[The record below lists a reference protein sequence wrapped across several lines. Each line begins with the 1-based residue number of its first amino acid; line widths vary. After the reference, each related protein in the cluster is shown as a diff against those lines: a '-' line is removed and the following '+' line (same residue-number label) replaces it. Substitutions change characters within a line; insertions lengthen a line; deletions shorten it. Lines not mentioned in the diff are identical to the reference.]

1 MVVYSKRI
9 QVATSG
15 KSDLVNISG
24 EVEAAVGESGVTEG
38 IALVFT
44 VHTTTGLFINE
55 AEAGLLDDIEKTLD
69 ATVPPRGSY
78 LHNRVDNNATGHIQ
92 SILLGASLAIP
103 VEDGGLL
110 LGTWQNVF
118 LAERDGPRRRTVHI
132 KVVGE

>member
-1 MVVYSKRI
+1 MVYSKRI

-15 KSDLVNISG
+15 KTDLKNISG
-24 EVEAAVGESGVTEG
+24 EVEAAVGESGITEG
-38 IALVFT
+38 IVLVFT

-55 AEAGLLDDIEKTLD
+55 SEGGLLDDIEKALE
-69 ATVPPRGSY
+69 AVVPSRGSY
-78 LHNRVDNNATGHIQ
+78 LHNRVDNNAPSHIQ

-103 VEDGGLL
+103 VEKGRPL

>member
-1 MVVYSKRI
+1 VVFSKRI

-15 KSDLVNISG
+15 KSDLVNISSD
-24 EVEAAVGESGVTEG
+24 VEAAVRESGVKEG
-38 IALVFT
+38 MALVFT

-55 AEAGLLDDIEKTLD
+55 DESGLLNDIEKALS
-69 ATVPPRGSY
+69 ATVPADGSY
-78 LHNRVDNNATGHIQ
+78 LHNRVDNNAPSHIQ
-92 SILLGASLAIP
+92 SIFLGASLAIP
-103 VEDGGLL
+103 VEEGGLL

>member
-1 MVVYSKRI
+1 MVYSKRI

-24 EVEAAVGESGVTEG
+24 EVEAAVGESGVTDG

-55 AEAGLLDDIEKTLD
+55 AESGLLHDVENALS
-69 ATVPPRGSY
+69 AAVPSRGSY
-78 LHNRVDNNATGHIQ
+78 LHNRVDNNAPSHIQ
-92 SILLGASLAIP
+92 SIFLGASLAVP
-103 VEDGGLL
+103 VESGRLL
-110 LGTWQNVF
+110 LGTWQNIF
-118 LAERDGPRRRTVHI
+118 LAERDGPRKRTVHV

>member
-1 MVVYSKRI
+1 VVYSKRI

-24 EVEAAVGESGVTEG
+24 EVESAVAESGINEG

-44 VHTTTGLFINE
+44 MHTTTGLFINE
-55 AEAGLLDDIEKTLD
+55 AESGLLNDIEKSLD
-69 ATVPPRGSY
+69 RAVPSRDAY
-78 LHNRVDNNATGHIQ
+78 LHNRVDNNAPSHIQ

-103 VEDGGLL
+103 VEGGGLL

>member
-1 MVVYSKRI
+1 VVFSKR
-9 QVATSG
+9 VAVPTSAR
-15 KSDLVNISG
+15 SDLVNISA
-24 EVEAAVGESGVTEG
+24 EVEAAVDESGVTEG

-55 AEAGLLDDIEKTLD
+55 AEGGLLDDIEKALD
-69 ATVPPRGSY
+69 AVVPRGGSY
-78 LHNRVDNNATGHIQ
+78 LHNRVDNNAHSHIQ

-103 VEDGGLL
+103 VEKGRLL

>member
-1 MVVYSKRI
+1 MVYSRRI
-9 QVATSG
+9 EVSTSG
-15 KSDLVNISG
+15 KSDLVNISR
-24 EVEAAVGESGVTEG
+24 EVAAAVDESGVADG

-55 AEAGLLDDIEKTLD
+55 AEGGLLDDIEKALD
-69 ATVPPRGSY
+69 SVVPRRGSY
-78 LHNRVDNNATGHIQ
+78 LHNRVDNNAPSHIQ

-103 VEDGGLL
+103 VEKGRLL

-118 LAERDGPRRRTVHI
+118 LAERDGPRRRAVHI